1 MTGLLRRHRPALPQP
16 VSRSGARQAAA
27 RALEEEALRT
37 GPALAGHPAVAE
49 LGGMDAALRCLHRRW
64 VTRLGVE
71 MDEALEAEGT
81 PVVEAAWAA
90 WGRLAGD
97 CPGLASIL
105 SAYGRDPV
113 VIEADDRHRRLVAG
127 ASGCDA
133 RRLPSFRAAPGPV
146 PPAGRRAGAVPAGV
160 H

>member
-1 MTGLLRRHRPALPQP
+1 MTGILRRHGPAPPQP
-16 VSRSGARQAAA
+16 VSRSAARQAAA
-27 RALEEEALRT
+27 RALEEEARRT

-64 VTRLGVE
+64 VTRLGVA
-71 MDEALEAEGT
+71 MDAALEAEGA
-81 PVVEAAWAA
+81 PVVEAAWEA

-97 CPGLASIL
+97 HPGLASIL
-105 SAYGRDPV
+105 RTYGRHPV
-113 VIEADDRHRRLVAG
+113 VMEADDHHRRLVAG
-127 ASGCDA
+127 AAGCDA

-146 PPAGRRAGAVPAGV
+146 PTAGRGTRAVPAGV